1 MANLALILFAPWFAI
16 LTWCYWKF
24 PKTHIANASRRR
36 FDVIAIVIA
45 LIASGLA
52 MRWAYSF
59 DWTDAGPLWPQ
70 VVATLSAY
78 KAFLIV
84 MIIAFWIRAK
94 RFKIKKIK
102 T

>member
-24 PKTHIANASRRR
+24 PQSHSVNASRRR
-36 FDVIAIVIA
+36 FDVVAIIIA
-45 LIASGLA
+45 LVASGLA

-59 DWTDAGPLWPQ
+59 DWKDAGPLWPQ

-84 MIIAFWIRAK
+84 MIIAFRIRSK
-94 RFKIKKIK
+94 QFKIK